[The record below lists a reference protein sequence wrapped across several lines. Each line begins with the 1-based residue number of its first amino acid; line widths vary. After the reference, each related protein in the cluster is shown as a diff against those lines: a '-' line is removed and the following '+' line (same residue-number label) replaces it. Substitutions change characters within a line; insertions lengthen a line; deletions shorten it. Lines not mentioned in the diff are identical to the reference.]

1 MHKKFKVN
9 FIVIVPL
16 LIGIVLSGISIW
28 IIFHYLTVPATVIK
42 GSIDVL
48 YNGVR
53 NDSTS
58 AVLELHPSWKTKD
71 IYVLLFIPEWK
82 KYIGNSDTIQV
93 CFSGDYDFFRHV
105 IIRAYAFP
113 ELPIGIT
120 SDDLGGTLPD
130 ISEEFLSS
138 EIDISRGRW
147 GNKILNI
154 YPKKMANFTGA
165 IEFFWENAITKSSS
179 MNLDI
184 IMNFNNSPI
193 WPNNR
198 MYRVRNYTIKLF
210 PPNDYNLVSSTPQFL
225 RSDVGFGHNYQFD
238 IDIYKSDFN
247 STFENKKMCK
257 LRDYSLIIF
266 STLLGIGLALIVNE
280 IMGFIK
286 TKATL
291 HKFY

>member
-1 MHKKFKVN
+1 MLRKFKHN
-9 FIVIVPL
+9 FIIIVPL
-16 LIGIVLSGISIW
+16 LIGIILSGISIW
-28 IIFHYLTVPATVIK
+28 IIFYYLTVPATVVR

-48 YNGVR
+48 YDGVR

-58 AVLELHPSWKTKD
+58 AVLELDPSWKTKD
-71 IYVLLFIPEWK
+71 IHVLLFIPEWK
-82 KYIGNSDTIQV
+82 KYIGNSDTIQIY
-93 CFSGDYDFFRHV
+93 FSGDYDLPRHV

-120 SDDLGGTLPD
+120 SDDLGGNLPD
-130 ISEEFLSS
+130 ISEKFLPS
-138 EIDISRGRW
+138 EMDISRDRW
-147 GNKILNI
+147 GKQIINI
-154 YPKKMANFTGA
+154 YPMKIVNFTGA
-165 IEFFWENAITKSSS
+165 IEFFWKNAIKKSSS

-184 IMNFNNSPI
+184 IMGFNNSPI

-198 MYRVRNYTIKLF
+198 MYRVRNYRIKIF
-210 PPNDYNLVSSTPQFL
+210 PPDDYNLVSSTPQFS
-225 RSDVGFGHNYQFD
+225 RSDYGFGHNYQFD

-257 LRDYSLIIF
+257 MRDYSLIIF

-286 TKATL
+286 NKATI
-291 HKFY
+291 HKYY